1 MGLICRPRPTVDRT
15 NAIRLAKLNFS
26 STPLNTP
33 GKTALEWTDSS
44 GAADMAVIPA
54 ARIPAQ
60 VVSDGPDTA
69 NNLRHLP
76 ISGPAGSGKTQEAR
90 RLLDAAAGPMLA
102 ADFQSILAALLLL
115 ERLPNGRY
123 PNRNP
128 AQAAWLLPMVEA
140 VRQTVITIATDREI
154 DVVTTNSDG
163 SPARR
168 AFLLSRLGPGSVE
181 TILDPGIDV
190 VTQRPA

>member
-1 MGLICRPRPTVDRT
+1 MTIGGLRKRKGLKDDQHPV
-15 NAIRLAKLNFS
+15 NLKLAMEITRRK
-26 STPLNTP
+26 
-33 GKTALEWTDSS
+33 
-44 GAADMAVIPA
+44 
-54 ARIPAQ
+54 
-60 VVSDGPDTA
+60 
-69 NNLRHLP
+69 
-76 ISGPAGSGKTQEAR
+76 AR
-90 RLLDAAAGPMLA
+90 RLLDAA

-181 TILDPGIDV
+181 TILDPGSA
-190 VTQRPA
+190 RPCLSISQLSRSWYRHTPAGQVEPRIHPEPRCRD